1 MIQRELIVD
10 IHTTYQLNAGR
21 ERIGQHNILPC
32 GSCLVAVL
40 CSDRVGEGIAY
51 IGSGDAC
58 RLLYDGSSVSLVN
71 LNAAVRHGSFLAVI
85 IENSSVYDKLAL

>member
-1 MIQRELIVD
+1 MIQRKFVVD
-10 IHTTYQLNAGR
+10 IHAAHQLNTSR
-21 ERIGQHNILPC
+21 EGIGHYDILPC

-51 IGSGDAC
+51 IGSRDA
-58 RLLYDGSSVSLVN
+58 GSLVDNRSSFALVN
-71 LNAAVRHGSFLAVI
+71 LNAAVRHGSSLAVI